1 MTLNCKCGS
10 VTLEVARKP
19 DFIHECN
26 CTLCTGAAARWGYYH
41 PAEVAVDG
49 ATLGHRRADKPIAN
63 AEVHAC
69 GTCGETTHFVMTEAA
84 IAQHGNTKMGINMW
98 LATPADLAGVEVRY
112 PDGLAWSGQGEWG
125 YLREATV
132 L

>member
-1 MTLNCKCGS
+1 MTLNCKCGA

-26 CTLCTGAAARWGYYH
+26 CTLCTGAVARWGYYH
-41 PAEVAVDG
+41 PDEVAVG
-49 ATLGHRRADKPIAN
+49 GTTSGHRRTDKPTAN

-69 GTCGETTHFVMTEAA
+69 RTCEATTHFVMTEEV
-84 IAQHGNTKMGINMW
+84 IALHGNTMMGVNMW
-98 LATPADLAGVEVRY
+98 LADPADLAGVEVRY
-112 PDGLAWSGQGEWG
+112 PDGLAWSGQGEWE
-125 YLREATV
+125 YVREATV